1 MKHGATLILLVLL
14 AAQRLAIA
22 SPSAGMVAELDAAV
36 REFDEAQENKA
47 SNPARSRQLFNSAA
61 QRFESLLAAGVDNGY
76 LQYNLGNA
84 YLQLGDLGRA
94 ILHYR
99 RAQRLI
105 PGDPLLAENLGVAR
119 ARSLLTIPP
128 ARHSAILQTVFFWHY
143 HTSPSSRFVVAIGA
157 YILFWVMLS
166 LRAFVRLPG
175 LTWLAVIAF
184 LVATASGG
192 SLAVQQWQDRTVPD
206 AVVIES
212 DVAVFK
218 GPGTAYQKQFEQPL
232 QAGVECRVREVRG
245 DWRQI
250 ELSDG
255 STGWVPQ
262 AAVELVP
269 WSPPT
274 SQATLM
280 AP

>member
-1 MKHGATLILLVLL
+1 MKHTTIVILLFGLSACPL
-14 AAQRLAIA
+14 AYAA
-22 SPSAGMVAELDAAV
+22 PSAAMLSELQTAA
-36 REFDEAQENKA
+36 REFDEAQA
-47 SNPARSRQLFNSAA
+47 ARAADPARARQLFTSAA

-119 ARSLLTIPP
+119 ARSLLTIAPT
-128 ARHSAILQTVFFWHY
+128 RHNAILQTVFFWHGG
-143 HTSPSSRFVVAIGA
+143 TSPVSRLIVAIGA
-157 YILFWVMLS
+157 YVVFWILLS
-166 LRAFVRLPG
+166 FRAFFRLPG
-175 LTWLAVIAF
+175 LTWGAVVSFLLA
-184 LVATASGG
+184 LASGG
-192 SLAVQQWQDRTVPD
+192 SLAVQQWQDRTAPD
-206 AVVIES
+206 AVILES
-212 DVAVFK
+212 DVTVYK

-245 DWRQI
+245 EWREI

-262 AAVELVP
+262 SAIELVP
-269 WSPPT
+269 WTPPA
-274 SQATLM
+274 SQATLL
-280 AP
+280 AS